1 MGTTYFV
8 KYIEEKPS
16 RPLISPPPSA
26 IVPAEDFDM
35 DKHNV
40 AELAPEDV
48 IWETRTFAIE
58 GMTCDNCV
66 KHITRAIRSVNGVK
80 SIDVDRENARAT
92 VTYDNTKTDI
102 PAIWDALKAS
112 GYHAR
117 PWAYEDSVDEH

>member
-1 MGTTYFV
+1 MDPISFV
-8 KYIEEKPS
+8 KYIEEKP
-16 RPLISPPPSA
+16 PPP
-26 IVPAEDFDM
+26 VDLPATRRHINSEDFDM

-66 KHITRAIRSVNGVK
+66 KHITRAIRSVSGVK
-80 SIDVDRENARAT
+80 SIDVSREDARAT

-117 PWAYEDSVDEH
+117 PWSYEHSVEDR